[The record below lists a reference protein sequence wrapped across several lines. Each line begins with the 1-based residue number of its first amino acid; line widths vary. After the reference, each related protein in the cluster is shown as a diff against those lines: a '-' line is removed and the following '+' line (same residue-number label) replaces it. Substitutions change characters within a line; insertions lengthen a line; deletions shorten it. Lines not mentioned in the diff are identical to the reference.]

1 MNKSKLSVRK
11 NPKRKKKDID
21 TIDLDNDEIYRDLK
35 DELVTIKSMLQS
47 LLDENKCLKSDIAS
61 LKSMIQKIN
70 SGSSNTSV
78 KKNTTYAD
86 KLKNSEPVLLIVPKD
101 TSQNYTETKSDLI
114 KNISPTK
121 ISVDTVRKAANGAI
135 VVQCKDQES
144 SNILKTSATDKLSD
158 KYDIKTPA
166 QRNTRLKIVNIS
178 EKPND
183 EGIVAQIKKQ
193 NTFVPE
199 TATIKVVKTMENT
212 RYTNTN
218 YTVIIETDT
227 ATYNEIIKHEKLSIG
242 WDRCRVFEHIYIT
255 RCYRC
260 LGFNHS
266 SKVCTKKQACI
277 KCGGEHERKDCT
289 SADVTCINCAN
300 AVMKLDLTL
309 DVKHEA
315 YSSECTVWKR
325 RVERERNRQHTTR
338 EK

>member
-1 MNKSKLSVRK
+1 
-11 NPKRKKKDID
+11 
-21 TIDLDNDEIYRDLK
+21 
-35 DELVTIKSMLQS
+35 MLQS
-47 LLDENKCLKSDIAS
+47 LLDENVCLKTDIAC
-61 LKSMIQKIN
+61 LKKVVQKMYSEN
-70 SGSSNTSV
+70 QPTSV
-78 KKNTTYAD
+78 NKNSSYAD
-86 KLKNSEPVLLIVPKD
+86 QLKNSEPVLLIVPKD
-101 TSQNYTETKSDLI
+101 TNQDYIETKSDLI

-144 SNILKTSATDKLSD
+144 SNILKTSATNKLSE
-158 KYDIKTPA
+158 KYDIKTPSP
-166 QRNTRLKIVNIS
+166 RNARLKIVNIS
-178 EKPND
+178 EKPDD
-183 EGIVAQIKKQ
+183 EDIVARIKKQ
-193 NTFVPE
+193 NTFVTE
-199 TATIKVVKTMENT
+199 TATIKVIKTLENT

-242 WDRCRVFEHIYIT
+242 WDRCRVFEHIYIS

-289 SADVTCINCAN
+289 SDDVKCINCLN
-300 AVMKLDLTL
+300 AVMKLDLSL
-309 DVKHEA
+309 DVEHEA
-315 YSSECTVWKR
+315 YSSECTVWRR